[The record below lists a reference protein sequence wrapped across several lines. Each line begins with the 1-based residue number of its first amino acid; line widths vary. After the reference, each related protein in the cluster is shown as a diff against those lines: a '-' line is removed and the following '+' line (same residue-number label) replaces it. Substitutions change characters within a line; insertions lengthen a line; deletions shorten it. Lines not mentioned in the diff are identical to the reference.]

1 MRRAGYSEWTISGA
15 VSTLS
20 GCLGK
25 ALRRGL
31 IASNP
36 CRSLAAD
43 ERPKQRSG
51 EKRVLSET
59 EIRDVLE
66 GATDRFR
73 PLIAVML
80 FAGVRI
86 GELLAL
92 RWDDVAFDEGFLR
105 VRFQLSPKRELV
117 ELKTH
122 NGRRDVVLIG
132 ELGKTLREHR
142 MASRFKAPTDFVFC
156 TAEGR
161 GRDQRSTARGV
172 ERAIEAANLNGQGIS
187 SHNFRHTYASLLIV
201 GLKLDPVVVAG
212 QLGHAN
218 PAVTLGTYAHL
229 FDRARH
235 ADETR
240 ERLSAGFGHLLGSK
254 AALS

>member
-1 MRRAGYSEWTISGA
+1 
-15 VSTLS
+15 
-20 GCLGK
+20 
-25 ALRRGL
+25 
-31 IASNP
+31 
-36 CRSLAAD
+36 
-43 ERPKQRSG
+43 
-51 EKRVLSET
+51 
-59 EIRDVLE
+59 
-66 GATDRFR
+66 
-73 PLIAVML
+73 
-80 FAGVRI
+80 
-86 GELLAL
+86 
-92 RWDDVAFDEGFLR
+92 
-105 VRFQLSPKRELV
+105 
-117 ELKTH
+117 
-122 NGRRDVVLIG
+122 
-132 ELGKTLREHR
+132 

-172 ERAIEAANLNGQGIS
+172 ERAIEAAKLNGHGIS

-240 ERLSAGFGHLLGSK
+240 ERFRLASVTCSGRRPRRLTFRVDIGDSNGVATPPERRK
-254 AALS
+254 ALITGAFL